1 MKGVTT
7 MAKHRTKRQTQRRTA
22 RTVKPKL
29 KVVKALPKV
38 PVAVALPKDHVAVLA
53 VSAEGVHVLPVPK
66 KVIEKTGW
74 EKFLNWAGFDV
85 G

>member
-1 MKGVTT
+1 MII
-7 MAKHRTKRQTQRRTA
+7 RRRSFLA
-22 RTVKPKL
+22 GLGSMLAAPAIVHAGNLMP
-29 KVVKALPKV
+29 VKALPKV
-38 PVAVALPKDHVAVLA
+38 PVAVALPKNHVAVLA

-74 EKFLNWAGFDV
+74 EKFLNWAGFDA